1 MYPEPEFLI
10 QGMHPNAE
18 FFFWHAPENEIVW
31 KGKKTG
37 AAESNV

>member
-18 FFFWHAPENEIVW
+18 FFFGMRLKMKLSGKE
-31 KGKKTG
+31 KKTG